1 MLRFENQ
8 PTCPVCADAAPS
20 RKYDVPTVFGIQL
33 KYAHCDECGI
43 LWQLSRLADD
53 YIDEYYRDVYRQIT
67 APSDAHRAQT
77 AKVGKLRA
85 SIQVGWLSQFLLGVD
100 TALDFGCSGGWLL
113 DALADYGLT
122 VSGVEMDTSELTKP
136 ARDKYAVYDSIDA
149 APGQY
154 DLITMSH
161 VVEHFNHPVAALK
174 PIVDKLK
181 PGGLLFVDV
190 PNYRGLPGYG
200 TGLHHP
206 ICFDAPSLA
215 RMLGMVG
222 MEVTE
227 HEFYD
232 WDNTPLDKYLM
243 MAAIKPKTT
252 RQKRRK

>member
-8 PTCPVCADAAPS
+8 PTCPVCGHAAPS
-20 RKYDVPTVFGIQL
+20 RSYEVMSVIGTIMN
-33 KYAHCDECGI
+33 YAHCADCGI
-43 LWQLSRLADD
+43 LWQTSRFADD
-53 YIDEYYRDVYRQIT
+53 YTEEYYRDVYREIT
-67 APSDAHRAQT
+67 APSEAKRATT
-77 AKVGKLRA
+77 AKMGKLRA

-100 TALDFGCSGGWLL
+100 TALDYGCSGGWLL

-122 VSGVEMDTSELTKP
+122 VCGVEMDTSELTKP

-161 VVEHFNHPVAALK
+161 VVEHFNHPLDALK

-206 ICFDAPSLA
+206 ICFDAASLA
-215 RMLGMVG
+215 WTLQAAGL
-222 MEVTE
+222 EPLE
-227 HEFYD
+227 HTFYD
-232 WDNTPLDKYLM
+232 WDNTPMDKYLM
-243 MAAIKPKTT
+243 MTAMKPKA
-252 RQKRRK
+252 RRKAKK